1 MTIDLLQPFYPHFV
15 PNQVLTNTQL
25 NQLRTYLD
33 QQERLTRIRLVGKG
47 IVCGLTWSIGNDNA
61 ITIHEGYGVTSDGYL
76 IELEETTYTGAH
88 PYVDP
93 DVDADGV
100 PEYDPW
106 VKNNQQIDITALIE
120 DFTMGTEDEPGDAGD
135 ITAGTL
141 QDRVLVLYLEQEDVD
156 LKSCLVTEC
165 DNKGLNIRLNVKAL
179 LIPKDVPLDL
189 CESTPSLIHIPR
201 FHAGLLH
208 IAGPPDRLDEV
219 TTVSHVNDTYRQI
232 AQDFE
237 LLLSTRIQDA
247 FTQYGTFL
255 DLDSAEIDALNKL
268 SDHLTG
274 GPGSLNQYHYDLV
287 KDLAQAYNEFITC
300 ACELITDCCPVSDFP
315 RHLML
320 GAIDREEGF
329 RHVFMPS
336 PVRNVMHADLEKV
349 TKYFRRML
357 ALVAHFDTSLAN
369 DIRITPSH
377 TELYDLGQHA
387 VPYYY
392 GLPPDLEDCWQP
404 RFCCTATPLWS
415 YHAAHVDVNGYG
427 NEALLYDYGRFSFM
441 RIEGHI
447 GQLWRDAHP
456 DIVGLRTQHNL
467 EFDLITLH
475 LIPDATPGGSGLPA
489 NILALLQQI
498 EVQMLQTPR
507 IRQIK
512 DLYEGVPEDAGELVD
527 KVRAE
532 LEASKV
538 QLYEAH
544 EDWMADRCGVA
555 IRCDI
560 AAVQADYLL
569 LRSEVLSLYQRIFTY
584 LEALMDFMDGLA
596 EFLLDEVPQ
605 FLEEKGGTEKSK
617 MDVVKRRK
625 VVENREAAL
634 RLRLKQTDEEEVR
647 VKLRHELEVVAAER
661 EHLVKLDRV
670 VDRSK
675 IVLEKMRR
683 EAAAEANAGEVKEG
697 DLERRALYAAYLE
710 IALLRDHVHELIHY
724 LLPKDLTC
732 FNYDLFTYKHQRL
745 VQASLELRLWPIFFL
760 WYALAANNRD
770 DLPKPPEIIE
780 DDEEANGGV
789 RSDDSLF
796 EALRALLE
804 GDESYFETVDQEVAD
819 LVTLGLQ
826 IIGSLPALLQ
836 LFSGNY
842 HNSLHA
848 RFSTLYYL
856 LIAHR
861 QEDLFSRFAAAH
873 DGMEHTAG
881 VTKGGTFII
890 VCDHNPATNDD
901 ALVVADFMLHG
912 RMGCCCEIDVASLC
926 LPPVAVPDFHIVARP
941 RPDDNGN
948 AAPAQAVF
956 NILWNDYS
964 LNDESQQPYQNAHTS
979 ALVLKDVDKT
989 SEQGGVQRIIDAKEG
1004 TVEYVQEDP
1013 EFYGIDA
1020 FGYTVVDTECED
1032 IIAAG
1037 RVVVLVVPAFVEQ
1050 PKEDTGSMDGIVIDC
1065 ETEEPLVGVTVR
1077 IPAVNRAAITDAS
1090 GRFIFT
1096 NLNPGDYLLTFE
1108 IVGYQTIERSVTV
1121 EADATATLDVC
1132 LASTAVGLGQF
1143 IFCANDLNAIDIYLD
1158 GKPSVSLKPGEATAF
1173 MPMTS
1178 ANTLIQIYEIGA
1190 QPVPENLLLE
1200 HEGDTQSEHLAIF
1213 VLTGQFA
1220 DNGFAYDLIVQS
1232 HALAKNAGGEEP
1244 LVSFIHSTPHR
1255 GRVKVSTVAA
1265 DGNSVV
1271 LAEDLAYQG
1280 IGSYVPLAR
1289 QPHTVE
1295 VVTLDSNQETTR
1307 FEAKMEQVAS
1317 GTAMVWLLCG
1327 PQALIGYT
1335 PSGERIAWPRIQEP
1349 IQVERGNLFVRVI
1362 DARSGGVVTEAQ
1374 VRILQGETTIDIE
1387 TQVNQK
1393 QVFPFTQVPVGTYD
1407 VLVQAPGYFNARV
1420 DKQQVAPNQTTTT
1433 AVRMSPIRSSIPIR
1447 DILISRVVED
1457 ANLTEKEAAKKIQ
1470 ETFDARHA
1478 EKVAVLDNVIAD
1490 KADIADTKTYTEAR
1504 AFLAKDLPNEDLS
1517 ADRLAERYEKV
1528 AGLLVRT
1535 IKTTTNERRP
1545 DYTAMLEAV
1554 TQAYLDRVAAS
1565 EPKEVSAEGRQ
1576 HVEGAAKQLKAG
1588 GVALDRFSEGW
1599 KGTALKADLGV
1610 TSIDRMRELLG

>member
-47 IVCGLTWSIGNDNA
+47 IVCGLTWSIDGSNN

-88 PYVDP
+88 PYIDP

-106 VKNNQQIDITALIE
+106 EKNNQQIDITELIE
-120 DFTMGTEDEPGDAGD
+120 DFVMGTEDEPGDAGP

-141 QDRVLVLYLEQEDVD
+141 QDQVLVLYLEQEDVD

-208 IAGPPDRLDEV
+208 IAGPPDQLDEV
-219 TTVSHVNDTYRQI
+219 TTVAHVNDTYRQI

-255 DLDSAEIDALNKL
+255 DLDPTDIDALNKL

-320 GAIDREEGF
+320 GAIDREEGY
-329 RHVFMPS
+329 RHIFMPS

-357 ALVAHFDTSLAN
+357 ALVEHFDAALAN

-377 TELYDLGQHA
+377 TELYDLGQRA

-441 RIEGHI
+441 RIEGHV

-475 LIPDATPGGSGLPA
+475 LIADAAPGGGGLPA
-489 NILALLQQI
+489 NILAILLQI
-498 EVQMLQTPR
+498 EIQMLQTPR

-512 DLYEGVPEDAGELVD
+512 DLFEGVPDEAGELVD
-527 KVRAE
+527 KVREA

-538 QLYEAH
+538 QLYEAQ

-560 AAVQADYLL
+560 AAIQADYLL

-584 LEALMDFMDGLA
+584 LDALMDFMDGLA
-596 EFLLDEVPQ
+596 EFLLDEVPE
-605 FLEEKGGTEKSK
+605 FLEEKGGEEKSK
-617 MDVVKRRK
+617 IDVVERRK
-625 VVENREAAL
+625 TVENREASL
-634 RLRLKQTDEEEVR
+634 RLRLKQADEEEVR
-647 VKLRHELEVVAAER
+647 VKLRNELEVVAAER
-661 EHLVKLDRV
+661 THLVKLERV

-675 IVLEKMRR
+675 IVLEKMRK
-683 EAAAEANAGEVKEG
+683 EAAIEANAGEVEEG
-697 DLERRALYAAYLE
+697 DLERRALYAAHLE
-710 IALLRDHVHELIHY
+710 VALLRDHVHELIHY

-745 VQASLELRLWPIFFL
+745 VQATLELRLWPIFFL
-760 WYALAANNRD
+760 WYALASNNRD

-780 DDEEANGGV
+780 DDGEANGGIK
-789 RSDDSLF
+789 SDDSLF
-796 EALRALLE
+796 EALRALLD
-804 GDESYFETVDQEVAD
+804 GDESFFETVDQDIAD

-826 IIGSLPALLQ
+826 VIGSLPALLQ

-848 RFSTLYYL
+848 RFATLNYL

-881 VTKGGTFII
+881 VTKGGTFIL
-890 VCDHNPATNDD
+890 VCDHNPATHDD
-901 ALVVADFMLHG
+901 ALVISDFMLHG
-912 RMGCCCEIDVASLC
+912 RMGCCCEIDIASLC
-926 LPPVAVPDFHIVARP
+926 LPPVAVPDYHIVTRP
-941 RPDDNGN
+941 LPDDNGN
-948 AAPAQAVF
+948 VAPAQAVF
-956 NILWNDYS
+956 NVLWNDYS
-964 LNDESQQPYQNAHTS
+964 LNDESEQPYQNAHKS
-979 ALVLKDVDKT
+979 ALVLKDMDET
-989 SEQGGVQRIIDAKEG
+989 SEQGGVLRIMDAKEG

-1020 FGYTVVDTECED
+1020 FGYTVVDAACDD
-1032 IIAAG
+1032 IITTG
-1037 RVVVLVVPAFVEQ
+1037 RVVVLVVPAFVVQ
-1050 PKEDTGSMDGIVIDC
+1050 PREDTGSIEGIVTDC
-1065 ETEEPLVGVTVR
+1065 ETGEPLVGATVR
-1077 IPAVNRAAITDAS
+1077 VTEVNRATVTDAS
-1090 GRFIFT
+1090 GRYI
-1096 NLNPGDYLLTFE
+1096 LSDLEPGDYLLTFAM
-1108 IVGYQTIERSVTV
+1108 VGYQSIERSVTV
-1121 EADATATLDVC
+1121 EADETTMHDAC
-1132 LASTAVGLGQF
+1132 LVSVGVGLGQF

-1158 GKPSVSLKPGEATAF
+1158 GTPSVALSPGEATAF
-1173 MPMTS
+1173 MPMPS
-1178 ANTLIQIYEIGA
+1178 EATLVQIYEKGA
-1190 QPVPENLLLE
+1190 EPVPDNLLLE
-1200 HEGDTQSEHLAIF
+1200 HEGDTQREHLAVF
-1213 VLTGQFA
+1213 VLTGQFG
-1220 DNGFAYDLIVQS
+1220 DNGFAYDLIAQS
-1232 HALAKNAGGEEP
+1232 HALAENEGSKEP

-1255 GRVKVSTVAA
+1255 GRVKVSATAA
-1265 DGNSVV
+1265 DGTGVV

-1280 IGSYVPLAR
+1280 IGSYVPLTR
-1289 QPHTVE
+1289 QLHTVE

-1317 GTAMVWLLCG
+1317 GSAMVWLLCG

-1335 PSGERIAWPRIQEP
+1335 ASGERIVWPRVEEA
-1349 IQVERGNLFVRVI
+1349 IQVERGNLFVRVL
-1362 DARSGGVVTEAQ
+1362 DARSGEVVTGAQ

-1387 TQVNQK
+1387 NQVNQK
-1393 QVFPFTQVPVGTYD
+1393 QVYPFTQVPVGTYD
-1407 VLVQAPGYFNARV
+1407 VLVQAQGFFKARV

-1433 AVRMSPIRSSIPIR
+1433 VVRITSLRSSIPI
-1447 DILISRVVED
+1447 DDVLIFRVVED
-1457 ANLTEKEAAKKIQ
+1457 TNLTEKEATTKIR

-1517 ADRLAERYEKV
+1517 ADRLAERYEEV
-1528 AGLLVRT
+1528 SALLVRT

-1576 HVEGAAKQLKAG
+1576 HIEVAGRQLKAG

-1599 KGTALKADLGV
+1599 QGTALKEELGV
-1610 TSIDRMRELLG
+1610 TSIDRMRELLR